1 MSNPIVTF
9 EMENG
14 DIIKAELYPEVAPN
28 TVNNFI
34 SLVSKGFYDGLIF
47 HRVIPCFMIQGGDPK
62 GTGVGGPGYSI
73 KGEFTAN
80 RFKNDLKHDRGVLSM
95 ARTMAPNSAGSQFF
109 IMHENSPH
117 LDGQYAAFGKVID
130 AAILFGTN
138 KPSTWRTGVVP
149 SAIAAGNGVPVGTS
163 VFDDIM
169 GENGLIAKVELDG
182 FNPNGVMS
190 AIQMRG
196 KLRGLKDTT
205 GQPIF
210 KSDMQG
216 ATRYG
221 LDGMDMYFP
230 MNGAFDP
237 AQAQMIVGDW
247 TQLVYAIRQDM
258 TFKIF
263 TEGVIQDPSTKAIT
277 YNLMQNDMVAL
288 RAVMRLGWEI
298 ANPVN
303 AYNVDIANP
312 FPFSVYGKAGTVS
325 TVTVSPATATVKKG
339 ASKAFAA
346 SVAGEGIVSGDVEW
360 SQSGAKSSISENGI
374 LTVASNE
381 TSASITVTA
390 KSKQDSTKTGTAT
403 VTVGS

>member
-1 MSNPIVTF
+1 MAN
-9 EMENG
+9 
-14 DIIKAELYPEVAPN
+14 IIDRNAL
-28 TVNNFI
+28 
-34 SLVSKGFYDGLIF
+34 SGLIPEPVTREIMQGAIAESAVLRMGRRLANMSSKTQTINVLDALPSAYF
-47 HRVIPCFMIQGGDPK
+47 VNGEATDAGAGDAFKQTTKMAWDKKKLYAEEIAVIVPIPEAALDDAD
-62 GTGVGGPGYSI
+62 YDI
-73 KGEFTAN
+73 WGEVRPRLT
-80 RFKNDLKHDRGVLSM
+80 
-95 ARTMAPNSAGSQFF
+95 
-109 IMHENSPH
+109 E
-117 LDGQYAAFGKVID
+117 AFGKVID

-138 KPSTWRTGVVP
+138 KPSTWRNGVVP
-149 SAIAAGNGVPVGTS
+149 SAIAAGNGVPMGTD
-163 VFDDIM
+163 VFSDIM
-169 GENGLIAKVELDG
+169 GEGGLISKVELDG

-237 AQAQMIVGDW
+237 NQAQMIVGDW
-247 TQLVYAIRQDM
+247 SQLVYAIRQDM

-263 TEGVIQDPSTKAIT
+263 AEGVIQDPSTKAIT

-298 ANPVN
+298 ANPIN
-303 AYNVDIANP
+303 AYNADIANP

-325 TVTVSPATATVKKG
+325 TVTVAPATATMAKG
-339 ASKAFAA
+339 DSKAFTAT
-346 SVAGEGIVSGDVEW
+346 VTGEGIVSGDVEW
-360 SQSGAKSSISENGI
+360 SQDGTKSSITDNGV
-374 LTVASNE
+374 LTVGAAE
-381 TSASITVTA
+381 TKASITVTA
-390 KSKQDSTKTGTAT
+390 KSKQDNSKTSTAT
-403 VTVGS
+403 VTVSG

>member
-1 MSNPIVTF
+1 MAN
-9 EMENG
+9 
-14 DIIKAELYPEVAPN
+14 IIDRNAL
-28 TVNNFI
+28 
-34 SLVSKGFYDGLIF
+34 SGLIPEPVTREIMQGAITESAVLRMGRRLANMSSKTQTINVLDALPSAYF
-47 HRVIPCFMIQGGDPK
+47 VNGEATDNGAGDAFKQTTKMAWDKKKLYAEEIAVIVPIPEAALDDAD
-62 GTGVGGPGYSI
+62 YDI
-73 KGEFTAN
+73 WGEVRPRLT
-80 RFKNDLKHDRGVLSM
+80 
-95 ARTMAPNSAGSQFF
+95 
-109 IMHENSPH
+109 E
-117 LDGQYAAFGKVID
+117 AFGKVID

-138 KPSTWRTGVVP
+138 KPSTWRNGVVP
-149 SAIAAGNGVPVGTS
+149 SAIAAGNGVPMGTD
-163 VFDDIM
+163 VFSDIM
-169 GENGLIAKVELDG
+169 GESGLISKVELDG

-237 AQAQMIVGDW
+237 NQAQMIVGDW
-247 TQLVYAIRQDM
+247 SQLVYAIRQDM

-298 ANPVN
+298 ANPIN
-303 AYNVDIANP
+303 AYNADITNP

-325 TVTVSPATATVKKG
+325 TVTVAPAIANMAKGDSKAFTATVT
-339 ASKAFAA
+339 
-346 SVAGEGIVSGDVEW
+346 GEGIVSGDVEW
-360 SQSGAKSSISENGI
+360 SQDGTKSSITDNGV
-374 LTVASNE
+374 LTVGAAE
-381 TSASITVTA
+381 TKASITVTA
-390 KSKQDSTKTGTAT
+390 KSKQDNSKTSTAT
-403 VTVGS
+403 VTVS